1 LTNWKQFPH
10 GVSGSESGAAV
21 HQKGTEQA
29 GQLQS
34 VNNAL
39 NSPFY
44 FDTGFIYCSVYA
56 STGCVSVKKCD
67 GVKPDLYTNHFDFA
81 ERPFSLLPD
90 PDFLF
95 WSKAHTRAF
104 SILEY
109 GLVTRAPLTV
119 VTGEVG
125 TGKTT
130 LVQALLKHI
139 DEDVTIGLISN
150 AQGGRGDLLRWV
162 LSALNITPDPAGD
175 YVTLFEQFQD
185 FVIDEYAAGRFV
197 VLIIDEAQNLAHEA
211 LEELRMLT
219 NINSNKDEILQLI
232 LLGQPELR
240 LRITDPALRQFA
252 QRVTATYHIE
262 PMDLTTT
269 RHYIRHRLTHVG
281 GTGQEISP
289 QAIRLVF
296 ETSQG
301 IPRMINKICDLA
313 LVYTA
318 SAGHKTV
325 SLTTIKELIK
335 DGVILPTRPLPLY
348 LKNPIEIPERAA
360 E

>member
-1 LTNWKQFPH
+1 M
-10 GVSGSESGAAV
+10 
-21 HQKGTEQA
+21 
-29 GQLQS
+29 
-34 VNNAL
+34 
-39 NSPFY
+39 
-44 FDTGFIYCSVYA
+44 
-56 STGCVSVKKCD
+56 ST
-67 GVKPDLYTNHFDFA
+67 DLYTDHFNFS
-81 ERPFSLLPD
+81 ERPFSLLPA

-95 WSKAHTRAF
+95 WSQAHTRAF
-104 SILEY
+104 AILEY

-130 LVQALLKHI
+130 LVQALLKQI
-139 DEDVTIGLISN
+139 DEDITVGLVSN

-162 LSALNITPDPAGD
+162 LSALNIPPDPSDD

-185 FVIDEYAAGRFV
+185 FVIDEYASGRFV
-197 VLIIDEAQNLAHEA
+197 VLIIDEAQNLTHEA

-219 NINSNKDEILQLI
+219 NKDEILQLI

-240 LRITDPALRQFA
+240 MRITDPSLRQFA
-252 QRVTATYHIE
+252 QRVTATYHLD
-262 PMDLTTT
+262 PMDLATT
-269 RHYIRHRLTHVG
+269 RQYIRHRLCHVG

-289 QAIRLVF
+289 QAIRLIH

-325 SLTTIKELIK
+325 SVTTIKELVN

-348 LKNPIEIPERAA
+348 LKNPVELPEKAA